1 MRKQSEAFTLVELI
15 VVIAIVALLS
25 ALSLSAVTGSRSK
38 AQRIACVNN
47 LKQVGLA
54 FRTWAIA
61 HDGFTPMTVA
71 TRLGWRLRR
80 CRLQN
85 SLRRP
90 SSKSRRLENVPLH
103 VQRVEHSEDLVLSCG
118 I

>member
-1 MRKQSEAFTLVELI
+1 MRKQSKAFTLIELI
-15 VVIAIVALLS
+15 VVIAVVALLS
-25 ALSLSAVTGSRSK
+25 AFSLSAVTGSRSK

-71 TRLGWRLRR
+71 RAAGGD
-80 CRLQN
+80 
-85 SLRRP
+85 
-90 SSKSRRLENVPLH
+90 
-103 VQRVEHSEDLVLSCG
+103 SEDVGYKPSPPSKQQVAASRKCSSACPTS
-118 I
+118 